1 MQFQDSI
8 DQDQGKADF
17 LRMQI
22 RDVNKKID
30 DSRSGI
36 KLMEDGLK
44 EFRVLQEQILVKEK
58 ERQMLIEQKDRQYEN
73 LHEEIE
79 GQLRTR
85 MWC

>member
-1 MQFQDSI
+1 MQFQDNI

-44 EFRVLQEQILVKEK
+44 DIRVLQEQIHVKEK
-58 ERQMLIEQKDRQYEN
+58 ERQMLNEQKDRQYEN
-73 LHEEIE
+73 LNEEIE
-79 GQLRTR
+79 GQFSTR
-85 MWC
+85 M

>member
-85 MWC
+85 M

>member
-1 MQFQDSI
+1 MQFQENI

-44 EFRVLQEQILVKEK
+44 DIRVLQEQIHVKEK
-58 ERQMLIEQKDRQYEN
+58 ERQMLNEQKDRQYEN
-73 LHEEIE
+73 LNEEIE
-79 GQLRTR
+79 GQFSTR
-85 MWC
+85 M

>member
-1 MQFQDSI
+1 MQFQDNI

-44 EFRVLQEQILVKEK
+44 DIRVLQEQIHVKEK
-58 ERQMLIEQKDRQYEN
+58 ERQMLNEQKDRQYEN
-73 LHEEIE
+73 LNEEIE
-79 GQLRTR
+79 GQFSTR
-85 MWC
+85 MWY

>member
-1 MQFQDSI
+1 MQFQDNI
-8 DQDQGKADF
+8 DKDQGKADF

-44 EFRVLQEQILVKEK
+44 DFRVLQEQLLVKEK
-58 ERQMLIEQKDRQYEN
+58 ERQMLIDQKDRQYEN

-79 GQLRTR
+79 GQLPTR

>member
-1 MQFQDSI
+1 MQFQDNI

-44 EFRVLQEQILVKEK
+44 DFRVLQEQLLVKEK
-58 ERQMLIEQKDRQYEN
+58 ERQMLIDQKDRQYEN

-79 GQLRTR
+79 GQFPTR

>member
-1 MQFQDSI
+1 MQFQDNI

-44 EFRVLQEQILVKEK
+44 DFRVLQEQLLVKEK
-58 ERQMLIEQKDRQYEN
+58 ERQMLIDQKDRQYEN

-79 GQLRTR
+79 GQFPTR
-85 MWC
+85 M

>member
-22 RDVNKKID
+22 QKDNKKID

-36 KLMEDGLK
+36 KSMEDDLK
-44 EFRVLQEQILVKEK
+44 DVRNLQEKIHVKEK

-79 GQLRTR
+79 GQFPTR
-85 MWC
+85 M

>member
-1 MQFQDSI
+1 MQFQENI

-44 EFRVLQEQILVKEK
+44 DIRVLQEQIHVKEK
-58 ERQMLIEQKDRQYEN
+58 ERQMLNEQKDRQYEN
-73 LHEEIE
+73 LNEEIE
-79 GQLRTR
+79 GQFSTR
-85 MWC
+85 MWY